1 MTRVRTKC
9 LNRKAFISGI
19 ICSNK
24 LENRFENNAFQ
35 ICMSSFTMDMS
46 VYLHTNIPVHITEHL
61 YGGQR
66 TADRSWFSPFT
77 IWVSGIELKSLMMG
91 SKSLYPLSHLTCLRV
106 GLQQR
111 KCTHLSITRSWYVNN
126 IWLHSS
132 KKILELS
139 LTLMTL
145 CEDGQEQAW
154 IFPKVNVVFH
164 VDADN
169 KLPKRC
175 VQKLHRDAGDSRRNS
190 VSRCAKTSNVG
201 FNTECCYYPAAC
213 VCVDMKNTAS
223 SMVLTLPRRVLGER
237 LMKAKSSLSRIP

>member
-1 MTRVRTKC
+1 MDWLASELQGFFPLLGFQALATMVSFLRC
-9 LNRKAFISGI
+9 L
-19 ICSNK
+19 
-24 LENRFENNAFQ
+24 
-35 ICMSSFTMDMS
+35 
-46 VYLHTNIPVHITEHL
+46 
-61 YGGQR
+61 
-66 TADRSWFSPFT
+66 
-77 IWVSGIELKSLMMG
+77 SGIELKSLVMG
-91 SKSLYPLSHLTCLRV
+91 SKSLYPLSHLPCLRV

-139 LTLMTL
+139 LTLMTF

-154 IFPKVNVVFH
+154 IFPKDNVAFH

-175 VQKLHRDAGDSRRNS
+175 VQKLHRDTGDSRRNS
-190 VSRCAKTSNVG
+190 GSRYAKTSNVG
-201 FNTECCYYPAAC
+201 FHTECCYYPVAY
-213 VCVDMKNTAS
+213 VCVEMKNTAS
-223 SMVLTLPRRVLGER
+223 SMVLTLPHCVLGER